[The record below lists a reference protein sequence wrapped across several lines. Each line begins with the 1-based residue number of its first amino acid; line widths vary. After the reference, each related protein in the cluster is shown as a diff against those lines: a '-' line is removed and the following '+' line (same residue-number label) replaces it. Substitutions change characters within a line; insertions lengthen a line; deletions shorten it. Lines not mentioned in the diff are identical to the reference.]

1 MLLHYK
7 VLGKLG
13 EGGMGIVYKV
23 LDTHLN
29 RTLVLKV
36 LRNDEAADAARERRF
51 LQEART
57 ASLLNHPNIITIHD
71 LASTEGLSFIV
82 MEYVPGSPLDFLIP
96 SGGLPAS
103 DVIRYGVQIADAL
116 SAAHDAGVIH
126 RDLKPANVMVTPSG
140 LVKLLDF
147 GLAKLTR
154 GKLPGEAALTSA
166 GSIIGTVCY
175 MSPEQAAAQPLDA
188 RSDIFSFGT
197 LLYEMA
203 TGRRAFNQASPVAAL
218 SALLREKPPP
228 LPQSSSQPAALGE
241 LIARCLEKEPARR
254 YASAA
259 EVRAA
264 LQAIQPEAATSSPA
278 DPCEAAEAAL
288 ERMTAASLQE
298 ARDCYEHAMADGP
311 RGPIYAG
318 MAEYYALT
326 ALLGMREPSDAAAK
340 SVWAATKAIEMEP
353 NSEKAHV
360 TLGLIRANHDLRWAE
375 GGALLEHARSP
386 HHRILRALFYW
397 RPLGAFDKAA
407 AGASGDSAALA
418 WIALEQGDLAAAQQ
432 HSARADLESWIG
444 MWVHACTLLAHGRA
458 REAIETCQAAQQIEP
473 GNAMVESALAAAYAM
488 HRQTETA
495 RRLVDRPVWR
505 PAWFAMPFH
514 FVLGETDRAF
524 EAARHALHR
533 RDPGLITM
541 LRLPLMRPWVSDP
554 RYRELLSALGV

>member
-1 MLLHYK
+1 
-7 VLGKLG
+7 
-13 EGGMGIVYKV
+13 
-23 LDTHLN
+23 
-29 RTLVLKV
+29 
-36 LRNDEAADAARERRF
+36 
-51 LQEART
+51 
-57 ASLLNHPNIITIHD
+57 
-71 LASTEGLSFIV
+71 
-82 MEYVPGSPLDFLIP
+82 
-96 SGGLPAS
+96 
-103 DVIRYGVQIADAL
+103 
-116 SAAHDAGVIH
+116 
-126 RDLKPANVMVTPSG
+126 
-140 LVKLLDF
+140 
-147 GLAKLTR
+147 
-154 GKLPGEAALTSA
+154 
-166 GSIIGTVCY
+166 
-175 MSPEQAAAQPLDA
+175 
-188 RSDIFSFGT
+188 
-197 LLYEMA
+197 
-203 TGRRAFNQASPVAAL
+203 
-218 SALLREKPPP
+218 
-228 LPQSSSQPAALGE
+228 
-241 LIARCLEKEPARR
+241 
-254 YASAA
+254 
-259 EVRAA
+259 
-264 LQAIQPEAATSSPA
+264 
-278 DPCEAAEAAL
+278 
-288 ERMTAASLQE
+288 
-298 ARDCYEHAMADGP
+298 MADGP

>member
-1 MLLHYK
+1 
-7 VLGKLG
+7 
-13 EGGMGIVYKV
+13 
-23 LDTHLN
+23 
-29 RTLVLKV
+29 
-36 LRNDEAADAARERRF
+36 
-51 LQEART
+51 
-57 ASLLNHPNIITIHD
+57 
-71 LASTEGLSFIV
+71 
-82 MEYVPGSPLDFLIP
+82 
-96 SGGLPAS
+96 
-103 DVIRYGVQIADAL
+103 
-116 SAAHDAGVIH
+116 
-126 RDLKPANVMVTPSG
+126 MVTPSG

-154 GKLPGEAALTSA
+154 REFAGEAALTSA

-175 MSPEQAAAQPLDA
+175 MSPEQAAAQQLDA

-203 TGRRAFNQASPVAAL
+203 AGRRAFNQASPVAAL

-228 LPQSSSQPAALGE
+228 LPRNSSHPAALGE

-264 LQAIQPEAATSSPA
+264 LQAIQPAAASAAPP

-298 ARDCYEHAMADGP
+298 ARDCCERAIADGP
-311 RGPIYAG
+311 RAAIYAG
-318 MAEYYALT
+318 MSEYYALT
-326 ALLGMREPSDAAAK
+326 ALLGMREPSDAAARA
-340 SVWAATKAIEMEP
+340 VWAASKAIEMDP
-353 NSEKAHV
+353 HSEKAHV
-360 TLGLIRANHDLRWAE
+360 TLGLVRATHDLRWAD
-375 GGALLEHARSP
+375 GGSVLENARSA
-386 HHRILRALFYW
+386 HHRMLRALFYW
-397 RPLGAFDKAA
+397 RPLGAFDKAE
-407 AGASGDSAALA
+407 AGASGDFAALA

-432 HSARADLESWIG
+432 HSGRADLESWIG
-444 MWVHACTLLAHGRA
+444 MWVHAWTLLAHGRA

-488 HRQTETA
+488 HRQPEMA

-505 PAWFAMPFH
+505 PAWFAMPH
-514 FVLGETDRAF
+514 YIVAGETDRAF

-541 LRLPLMRPWVSDP
+541 LRLPLMRPWMSDP
-554 RYRELLSALGV
+554 RYRELLSALGLK